1 MEKYIMAKKYR
12 GKLRSVYGG
21 SSAAGRDNIPLSTL
35 KGMTPKQHCEKLI
48 AEASKSSNL
57 KGYFK

>member
-1 MEKYIMAKKYR
+1 MAKKYR